1 MSVASSTTDG
11 WDEASRSSTKST
23 AAAGRPRKT
32 PTRPSSSSSSGS
44 SAATPGSADKNLKG
58 LRHFSLKV
66 CRKVEE
72 KGRTNYNEVA
82 DELVAEVLNSKSDPS
97 TGCVP
102 VEGYDEKN
110 IRRRV
115 YDALNVLMAMEI
127 ISKEKKEIRWRGLPS
142 SLGEGGGGGG
152 GRRAG
157 GRAVEQEEEE
167 VEGLRKEKR
176 RVEAAVG
183 KKREVLQELIRQ
195 RVAFQKLVK
204 RNGEREEEL
213 AATATTTA
221 AAAAA
226 ASAAVS
232 SSSRVS
238 AGATAAAATAAAV
251 AAVAAAA
258 VENEEQ
264 RKIPL
269 PFIII
274 NTHMATVIQCEMTE
288 DRSDVFF
295 NFSNQFELKDD
306 NDILK
311 RMRLQQASEEEV
323 ESFVPANL
331 RNYVPESM
339 YE

>member
-1 MSVASSTTDG
+1 V
-11 WDEASRSSTKST
+11 
-23 AAAGRPRKT
+23 
-32 PTRPSSSSSSGS
+32 
-44 SAATPGSADKNLKG
+44 
-58 LRHFSLKV
+58 
-66 CRKVEE
+66 
-72 KGRTNYNEVA
+72 EVA
-82 DELVAEVLNSKSDPS
+82 V
-97 TGCVP
+97 
-102 VEGYDEKN
+102 
-110 IRRRV
+110 R
-115 YDALNVLMAMEI
+115 
-127 ISKEKKEIRWRGLPS
+127 
-142 SLGEGGGGGG
+142 
-152 GRRAG
+152 
-157 GRAVEQEEEE
+157 
-167 VEGLRKEKR
+167 
-176 RVEAAVG
+176 
-183 KKREVLQELIRQ
+183 KKREILQELIRQ

-204 RNGEREEEL
+204 RNREREGEL

-232 SSSRVS
+232 SSSRAS
-238 AGATAAAATAAAV
+238 AGATAVAASTAAA

-311 RMRLQQASEEEV
+311 RMGLQQASEEEV
-323 ESFVPANL
+323 ESFVPENV
-331 RNYVPESM
+331 RKYVPESV